1 MQKKNLMLISL
12 ICVLCSKL
20 LWIYVV
26 FSVHL
31 ARICSVF
38 SVHGGLDFYFGIL
51 VSVVVTEPILIQ
63 YFRLF
68 SFSVLCL
75 ALVCCFCLIFV
86 CQRCWFNCVCS
97 AAALLS
103 DPLHFVSETLL

>member
-1 MQKKNLMLISL
+1 MLISL

-38 SVHGGLDFYFGIL
+38 SVHGGLDFFGIL
-51 VSVVVTEPILIQ
+51 VVSVVVTEPILIQ
-63 YFRLF
+63 YFRLL

-75 ALVCCFCLIFV
+75 ALVCCFCLLFSCARDVGLVV
-86 CQRCWFNCVCS
+86 CARHLRCY
-97 AAALLS
+97 LS
-103 DPLHFVSETLL
+103 HCIS

>member
-1 MQKKNLMLISL
+1 MPSLPPLNYAKKNLMLISL

-38 SVHGGLDFYFGIL
+38 SVHGGLDFFGIL
-51 VSVVVTEPILIQ
+51 VVSVVVTEPIMIQ
-63 YFRLF
+63 YFRLLNF
-68 SFSVLCL
+68 IYLQFRRYKLQFQTISKM
-75 ALVCCFCLIFV
+75 
-86 CQRCWFNCVCS
+86 
-97 AAALLS
+97 
-103 DPLHFVSETLL
+103 